1 MPPVRGGV
9 SSLLP
14 WLHRPSHLYP
24 VNMEFR
30 ADSIS
35 WLPDALRSGTGET
48 LLVIALIAVVVLVI
62 DQIGRRYVL
71 RLIHNILKR
80 SPMKWDDLLVEHKV
94 LLRAF
99 PIIPLVVLQVAAPER
114 VNLFPT
120 HRRRFLCNNL
130 GQLDADRCW

>member
-14 WLHRPSHLYP
+14 WLHRPSHL
-24 VNMEFR
+24 VHVEMEFR

-35 WLPDALRSGTGET
+35 WLPEALRSGIGET

-71 RLIHNILKR
+71 RLIHNILER
-80 SPMKWDDLLVEHKV
+80 SPMKWYDLLVEHKV
-94 LLRAF
+94 LLLSF
-99 PIIPLVVLQVAAPER
+99 PIIPLV
-114 VNLFPT
+114 FM
-120 HRRRFLCNNL
+120 
-130 GQLDADRCW
+130 

>member
-1 MPPVRGGV
+1 
-9 SSLLP
+9 
-14 WLHRPSHLYP
+14 
-24 VNMEFR
+24 MEFR

-99 PIIPLVVLQVAAPER
+99 PIIPLVVLQVAAP
-114 VNLFPT
+114 VVPGLSDG
-120 HRRRFLCNNL
+120 FL
-130 GQLDADRCW
+130 DRKSTRLNSSHVAISYAVFCL